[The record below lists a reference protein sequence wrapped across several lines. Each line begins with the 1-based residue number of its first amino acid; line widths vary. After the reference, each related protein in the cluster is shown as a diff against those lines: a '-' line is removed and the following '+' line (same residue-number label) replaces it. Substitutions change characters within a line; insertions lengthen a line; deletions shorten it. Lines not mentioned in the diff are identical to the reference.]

1 MYFKLRDYSLMK
13 LVSAAK
19 MRELDRR
26 TIEDLGVPS
35 LVLMENAGRSTYQ
48 ILRREFPELSG
59 PVVVLAGRGN
69 NGGDGF
75 VVARYLANAG
85 IPVTVFLLAA
95 RDQVQGDALA
105 NLKILEGLNV
115 EVEEV
120 LGEEQLNIVVHR
132 MSRADLVVDALL
144 GTGLNSPVRGLLA
157 QLITKVNQVRQPV
170 LAVDIPSGLSAD
182 TGEPL
187 GVAVDADVTVTY
199 GFVKIGQILPP
210 GRDLV
215 GRLWQVDIS
224 IPPDFAQDATVELAE
239 AAEMR
244 TLLPPRPFASHKGTF
259 GHLVVVASS
268 KGKTG
273 AATMSSE
280 AALRTGAG
288 LVTAAVPASL
298 NDILEVKITEAMTLP
313 LPEAE
318 GARALGEKALTPL
331 NDFLADKTAVALGP
345 GLGTHPETQALV
357 RTLVKDCPLPMV
369 VDADGLN
376 ALAGHLE
383 VLRNSAGPRI
393 LTPHPGEMAR
403 LLGSTSKEVQSRRL
417 DTARDVATAHGVW
430 VVLKGAQTVV
440 AEPGG
445 GLSLNPTGN
454 PLLASGG
461 TGDVL
466 TGLISGFLAQRV
478 TPWDAARLGV
488 YLHGL
493 VADYLAEV
501 IGPRGHIATDLLAAF
516 PELLAEFTQGQF
528 PAIEEDICLRLV
540 MS

>member
-1 MYFKLRDYSLMK
+1 MK
-13 LVSAAK
+13 LVTAAQ

-35 LVLMENAGRSTYQ
+35 LVLMENAGRSTYRV
-48 ILRREFPELSG
+48 LRREFPDLAG
-59 PVVVLAGRGN
+59 QVLVLAGRGN

-75 VVARYLANAG
+75 VVARYLANEGFA
-85 IPVTVFLLAA
+85 VTVLLFAS
-95 RDQVQGDALA
+95 RDQVRGDALV
-105 NLKILEGLNV
+105 NLKILEGLGL

-120 LGEEQLNIVVHR
+120 LGEDQLGAVGHR
-132 MSRADLVVDALL
+132 LSRAALVVDALL

-157 QLITKVNQVRQPV
+157 QVIARVNQVRTPV

-187 GVAVDADVTVTY
+187 GLAVEANVTVTY
-199 GFVKIGQILPP
+199 GFPKIGQILPP

-224 IPPDFAQDATVELAE
+224 IPPALARDVMTEMAE

-244 TLLPPRPFASHKGTF
+244 ALLPPRPFASHKGTF
-259 GHLVVVASS
+259 GHLVVVAGSV
-268 KGKTG
+268 GKTG
-273 AATMSSE
+273 AATLAAE
-280 AALRTGAG
+280 AGARTGAG

-298 NDILEVKITEAMTLP
+298 NDILEVKLTEPMTLP
-313 LPEAE
+313 LTETGE
-318 GARALGEKALTPL
+318 GRALGEQALTPL
-331 NDFLADKTAVALGP
+331 MDFLADKTAVALGP
-345 GLGTHPETQALV
+345 GLGTHPETQELV
-357 RTLVKDCPLPMV
+357 RNLVRDCPLPMV

-383 VLRNSAGPRI
+383 VLKGAAGPRI

-403 LLGSTSKEVQSRRL
+403 LIGATTREVQSRRL
-417 DTARDVATAHGVW
+417 DTAREVAAAHGVV

-440 AEPGG
+440 ADPSGRV
-445 GLSLNPTGN
+445 SLNPTGN
-454 PLLASGG
+454 PSLASGG

-466 TGLISGFLAQRV
+466 TGLISGFLAQRL
-478 TPWDAARLGV
+478 PAWPAARLGV

-493 VADYLAEV
+493 TADYLEEV
-501 IGPRGHIATDLLAAF
+501 GGPRGHLAGDLLAFF
-516 PELLAEFTQGQF
+516 PELLTEFTQGRF

-540 MS
+540 T

>member
-1 MYFKLRDYSLMK
+1 MK
-13 LVSAAK
+13 LVTAEH

-26 TIEDLGVPS
+26 TIEDLGVAS

-48 ILRREFPELSG
+48 ILRREFPGLTG

-75 VVARYLANAG
+75 VVARYLANDG
-85 IPVTVFLLAA
+85 IPVIVFLVAA
-95 RDQVQGDALA
+95 RDQVRGDALV
-105 NLKILEGLNV
+105 NLKILEKLDV
-115 EVEEV
+115 EIEEI
-120 LGEEQLNIVVHR
+120 LGEDRLNDVLHH
-132 MSRADLVVDALL
+132 MSRAGLVVDALL
-144 GTGLNSPVRGLLA
+144 GTGLNSPVRGLFA
-157 QLITKVNQVRQPV
+157 EVIDRVNRTRTKV

-182 TGEPL
+182 TGDPL
-187 GVAVDADVTVTY
+187 GLAVKADVTVTY
-199 GFVKIGQILPP
+199 GFPKIGQILPP

-224 IPPDFAQDATVELAE
+224 IPPDLAGDAATELAE
-239 AAEMR
+239 AAGMR
-244 TLLPPRPFASHKGTF
+244 TLLPARPFASHKGTF
-259 GHLVVVASS
+259 GHLVVVAGSE
-268 KGKTG
+268 GKTG
-273 AATMSSE
+273 AATLSSE

-288 LVTAAVPASL
+288 LVTLAVPASL
-298 NDILEVKITEAMTLP
+298 LDILAVKLTEAMTLP

-318 GARALGEKALTPL
+318 GARALGEAALSPL
-331 NDFLADKTAVALGP
+331 NDFLGGKTAVALGP

-357 RTLVKDCPLPMV
+357 RTLVRDCPLPMV

-383 VLRNSAGPRI
+383 VLKNSAGPRI

-403 LLGSTSKEVQSRRL
+403 LLGATPKEVQSRRL
-417 DTARDVATAHGVW
+417 DTAREVATAHGVW

-445 GLSLNPTGN
+445 HLSLNPTGN
-454 PLLASGG
+454 PVLASGG

-466 TGLISGFLAQRV
+466 TGLIGGFLAQRV
-478 TPWDAARLGV
+478 PPWDAARLGV

-493 VADYLAEV
+493 TANYLAEV
-501 IGPRGHIATDLLAAF
+501 IGPRGHLAGDLIASF
-516 PELLAEFTQGQF
+516 PELLEEFTQGQF